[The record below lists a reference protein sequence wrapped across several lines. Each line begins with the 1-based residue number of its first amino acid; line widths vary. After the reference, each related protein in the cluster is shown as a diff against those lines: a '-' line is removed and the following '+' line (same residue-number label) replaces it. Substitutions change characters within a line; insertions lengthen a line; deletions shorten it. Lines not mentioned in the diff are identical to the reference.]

1 MLTER
6 MDPVK
11 ASPFELGNPRAD
23 RAALLIHGFTGT
35 PWDMLPLGEAL
46 ADRGFYVRGMRLP
59 GHGLTPHAM
68 LSASAD
74 HWVHAV
80 LTEVDALTRSRAHRP
95 LFLSGLSMGAL
106 LSVLAAAARPGK
118 IAGLGLLAP
127 AMRLRDQRVELLRR
141 IGRLDVLAKLR
152 PWVRKDAS
160 DIADPEALREAPMLS
175 SWPTQ
180 RLFDLFSLQARVRT
194 QMAHVTCPALVM
206 TALKDHVVTPEGG
219 HALARGL
226 VRSPRVRLIRLDQGF
241 HIMPRDFGR
250 ERVAKEVGDFFVNE
264 CERLGAAREG

>member
-1 MLTER
+1 

-11 ASPFELGNPRAD
+11 ASPFELGSSRAD

-46 ADRGFYVRGMRLP
+46 ASRGFYVRGMRLP
-59 GHGLTPHAM
+59 GHGVTPHAM
-68 LSASAD
+68 LSVSAD
-74 HWVHAV
+74 HWVNAV
-80 LTEVDALTRSRAHRP
+80 LAEVDAFLRLAPHRP

-118 IAGLGLLAP
+118 ISGLGLLAP

-141 IGRLDVLAKLR
+141 IGRFDLFTRLQ

-160 DIADPEALREAPMLS
+160 DIADPEALRDAPILS
-175 SWPTQ
+175 SWPTR
-180 RLFDLFSLQARVRT
+180 RLLDLFTLQARTRL

-219 HALARGL
+219 EELARGMK
-226 VRSPRVRLIRLDQGF
+226 RSPQVRLIRLDQGF

-250 ERVAKEVGDFFVNE
+250 ERVAKEVGDFFS
-264 CERLGAAREG
+264 ARTHSPLQ